1 MRGLVSFCGIHCGK
15 WMFAKCRDSDSA
27 FPKWHWWVACPN
39 SAQLGWKTQWL
50 WFDTSKQHV
59 HKYVHTF
66 TKTPAHSKCLS
77 SMATPW
83 EGDER
88 RGIGKKPGQSD
99 TRIQHEVGEGEGI
112 SVKPY
117 FPTHCCR
124 SSQSTGCQKK
134 SFRKTLFKKIFEIL
148 IIKVHI
154 SNDFKFL
161 TTITF
166 ISSINYQV
174 IPHIT

>member
-1 MRGLVSFCGIHCGK
+1 MCWSVFAASTAENWCLPNAETLTLLSLSGIGE
-15 WMFAKCRDSDSA
+15 WPAQIQ
-27 FPKWHWWVACPN
+27 PN
-39 SAQLGWKTQWL
+39 SDEKHSDYGLIQVSNMCTNMYIQFKKTL
-50 WFDTSKQHV
+50 
-59 HKYVHTF
+59 
-66 TKTPAHSKCLS
+66 AHSKCLS

-117 FPTHCCR
+117 FPTHCGR

-134 SFRKTLFKKIFEIL
+134 SCRKTLFKKIFEIL